1 MIECKT
7 WAEIDGFCWLEWM
20 IYQKQ
25 DPAFCLHG
33 QRLFTSFM
41 LWAQKPYE
49 IFMRFYA
56 DIDKY
61 LRNRIHVAL
70 PFTSSW
76 KIRCISRTVYF
87 QRLESN
93 EVKHF
98 AKTF

>member
-41 LWAQKPYE
+41 LWAQKPLE

-61 LRNRIHVAL
+61 LRNRIAL
-70 PFTSSW
+70 PFTS
-76 KIRCISRTVYF
+76 
-87 QRLESN
+87 LEKFDVLVEQFIFRDEN
-93 EVKHF
+93 PMK
-98 AKTF
+98 